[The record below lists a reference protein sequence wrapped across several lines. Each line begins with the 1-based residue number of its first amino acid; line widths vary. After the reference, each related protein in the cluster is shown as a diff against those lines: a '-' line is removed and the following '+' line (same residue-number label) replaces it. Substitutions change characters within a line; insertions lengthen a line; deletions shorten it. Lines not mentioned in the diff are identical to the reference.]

1 MQKYFIAPEQFGEQ
15 HIQITGN
22 DAHHI
27 MNVMRAKP
35 GAIVLVSDGASRE
48 AKAAIER
55 CENGTVEA
63 RIVELLDADREPAVL
78 VSIAQSLPKGDK
90 MELIIQ
96 KCTEIGAGRFIPFV
110 SERTIVQYDQKKE
123 AKRLERWG
131 KIAKEAA
138 EQSHR
143 NRVPAIDSAVSW
155 KALAEHFSGHDLV
168 LLCYEDEAGTLLRDV
183 LEPFYKT
190 FHSETAQPQQA
201 ARILVI
207 IGPEGGFSAREVE
220 AAVAAGARCVSL
232 GRRIL
237 RAETAGMAA
246 CACIMYQFGEL
257 GGV

>member
-15 HIQITGN
+15 HIQITGS

-27 MNVMRAKP
+27 VNVMRAKP
-35 GAIVLVSDGASRE
+35 GATVIVSDGASRE
-48 AKAAIER
+48 AKAMIER
-55 CENGTVEA
+55 CENGAVEA
-63 RIVELLDADREPAVL
+63 RIVELLAADREPAVL
-78 VSIAQSLPKGDK
+78 VSVAQSLPKGDK

-96 KCTEIGAGRFIPFV
+96 KCTEIGAARFIPFV

-143 NRVPAIDSAVSW
+143 NRVPAIDSTVSW
-155 KALAEHFSGHDLV
+155 KALTEHYSEYDLV
-168 LLCYEDEAGTLLRDV
+168 LLCYEDEVGTLLRDV
-183 LEPFYKT
+183 LEPFHRT
-190 FHSETAQPQQA
+190 FHSKVQQSQQE

-207 IGPEGGFSAREVE
+207 IGPEGGFSLREVE
-220 AAVAAGARCVSL
+220 AAVEAGARCVSL

-246 CACIMYQFGEL
+246 CTCIMYQFGEL